1 MLVRADG
8 HGQGH
13 PAARRG
19 VRSPAA
25 AAASAATE
33 QRGEKGHENLRRGIR
48 HGRGDGAARRARLRS
63 WSVVRARHCWLAPN
77 PPRVVGPPTHDDLV
91 TDERPDVRT
100 GWWRGRRVPLVP
112 GHASFVVNPLTT
124 RVPTG
129 ADRAATSR
137 KRHPNSGC
145 SIKRPACRVP
155 HAMEPRPRTTCAP
168 PAAPSPLV
176 RPASASDRLARAVWY
191 RTGARGDTNAGHDA
205 AGCAAPPDHPR
216 RKCSRGHSAHSHIR
230 PRLLPR
236 PALRHRPARVRASA
250 GRRLRRQVERR
261 DHPAEGGSRRGPTP
275 APPGHRARRGH
286 RARAARAAG

>member
-1 MLVRADG
+1 MSAGERGHERHGDLGTMRPQLARLRGLGDG
-8 HGQGH
+8 RPRRRRRVLAVEAQVDAWDKCLSELMDMARVI
-13 PAARRG
+13 PLLDEAFAVQRQRQPAPPRNNAARKAMKICDEGYGMAAVTARLDERG
-19 VRSPAA
+19 
-25 AAASAATE
+25 
-33 QRGEKGHENLRRGIR
+33 
-48 HGRGDGAARRARLRS
+48 LRS

-155 HAMEPRPRTTCAP
+155 HAMEP
-168 PAAPSPLV
+168 PSPYHL
-176 RPASASDRLARAVWY
+176 RSARRALPA
-191 RTGARGDTNAGHDA
+191 
-205 AGCAAPPDHPR
+205 
-216 RKCSRGHSAHSHIR
+216 
-230 PRLLPR
+230 
-236 PALRHRPARVRASA
+236 RPARVRIRPTGAR
-250 GRRLRRQVERR
+250 GVVP
-261 DHPAEGGSRRGPTP
+261 HGSP
-275 APPGHRARRGH
+275 RGH
-286 RARAARAAG
+286 QRRA